1 MACPQRRGVDE
12 EIRRVDDGARGC
24 RAGRDLRSRR
34 DDVLDRGAPRAGSRR
49 SAAGRP
55 ATRSAHVSTVLVA
68 LPRRLHPR
76 RPPPRAPGEAARVA
90 DRAGARVAR
99 RACAARRAGS
109 RRERARAMSPI
120 ASVERELRASVA
132 AEVVAPTAA
141 YLSDETEARGIRGHA
156 DAVALPRT
164 AEEVAE
170 VVAWCYAHDVA
181 IVPRGGGTGYAAGAV
196 PLDGG
201 VVLALERLDRVRSF
215 DPLLWRIHVE
225 AGLRTGELRRLGR
238 EGGLLFPPDPGAA
251 EQSQIGGNIATNA
264 GGPHAYKYGVT
275 GAWVTGLEVV
285 IAPGEVVQLGGP
297 LTKDVAGYD
306 LKHLLIGSEGTL
318 GVITAAWLR
327 LTPAPEAAWP
337 VVGFFE
343 GLRAGCAAIERV
355 VGSGL
360 PAAAL
365 EYLDGETMRYTG
377 ATFPGDVP
385 AGAFAVIAEADGSR
399 DEAARVRT
407 DLLDVF
413 GEDALSVYAP
423 ETPAEI
429 AALWRWRD
437 GLTLVVGAQRGGKA
451 GEDIAVPLDRLAEA
465 IQESLE
471 IGRRLGLPACSWG
484 HAGDGNLHTTF
495 LVASDDE
502 RELALVERASEELFD
517 LALRLGGTISG
528 EHGVGFVKHNWLE
541 RQLGPRAF
549 DLHGAVKHVFDP
561 RNLLNPGKKA

>member
-1 MACPQRRGVDE
+1 M
-12 EIRRVDDGARGC
+12 
-24 RAGRDLRSRR
+24 
-34 DDVLDRGAPRAGSRR
+34 
-49 SAAGRP
+49 SA
-55 ATRSAHVSTVLVA
+55 V
-68 LPRRLHPR
+68 
-76 RPPPRAPGEAARVA
+76 
-90 DRAGARVAR
+90 
-99 RACAARRAGS
+99 
-109 RRERARAMSPI
+109 

-132 AEVVAPTAA
+132 AEIVAPSAA
-141 YLSDETEARGIRGHA
+141 YLSDETEARGLRGRA

-170 VVAWCYAHDVA
+170 VVAWCYARGVA

-201 VVLALERLDRVRSF
+201 VVLALERLEHVRSF
-215 DPLLWRIHVE
+215 EPLLWRMHVE
-225 AGLRTGELRRLGR
+225 AGLRTSEVRRLAR

-285 IAPGEVVQLGGP
+285 VAPGELVQLGGP

-306 LKHLLIGSEGTL
+306 LKRLLIGSEGTL

-337 VVGFFE
+337 VIGFFD
-343 GLRAGCAAIERV
+343 GSRAGCDAIERV
-355 VGSGL
+355 VGNGL
-360 PAAAL
+360 PAATL
-365 EYLDGETMRYTG
+365 EYLDAETMRYAG

-385 AGAFAVIAEADGSR
+385 ADGFAVLAEADGSR
-399 DEAARVRT
+399 DEAARIRNE
-407 DLLDVF
+407 LLEVL
-413 GEDALSVYAP
+413 GEDALGLYAP
-423 ETPAEI
+423 ETSAEI

-437 GLTLVVGAQRGGKA
+437 GLSLVVGAQRGGKA

-465 IQESLE
+465 IEESLE

-484 HAGDGNLHTTF
+484 HAGNGNLHTTF
-495 LVASDDE
+495 LLAADDE
-502 RELALVERASEELFD
+502 RELALAARASEELFE
-517 LALRLGGTISG
+517 LALRLGGTLSG
-528 EHGVGFVKHNWLE
+528 EHGVGFIKRNWLE

-549 DLHGAVKHVFDP
+549 ELHGAVKRAFDP
-561 RNLLNPGKKA
+561 ENLLNPGKKA